1 MLSFN
6 NDGTV
11 EWLPLKNLIL
21 NGVGFPIVIRQFV
34 VTLHLRHCCYLIK
47 TRVANFE

>member
-6 NDGTV
+6 KDGTV

-21 NGVGFPIVIRQFV
+21 NGVGFPFVIRQFV
-34 VTLHLRHCCYLIK
+34 VTLHLRNCCYLIK
-47 TRVANFE
+47 TRVAHF